1 MSRHSAT
8 VRRRLTKL
16 CWKIASKATRPS
28 IPATI
33 GWSRPGRSWIRSSR
47 LGIGRSRRIFPITKP
62 VPGDRKRPMSSCS
75 ATGGAGVARESVPLK
90 TVEQCGKPWLATISS
105 SPGTSVAPRPTWRF
119 SRSRERNFNSK
130 LKKTF
135 PSKQYPRLEPVVEEF
150 LAGQQVSI
158 SRACF
163 GIAGPVVDGQV
174 KTPNLPWVVNSAKI
188 AQRFKLDS
196 VALLNDLEAAAYGI
210 FTLESQELFTL
221 NEGVSGQRGNKVLIA
236 AGTGLGE
243 ATLYDDGRDH
253 HPSASEGGHGDFA
266 PTDETQIDLLRYLIK
281 KFRHVSYER
290 VVSGPGIANIY
301 GFFRDSG
308 RLEEPDWLREK
319 ISAAED
325 MSAVI
330 SHEGLAGSSDIVRKR
345 LVYLCRFTAPK
356 RAIWLCGARPPAV
369 FISAAA
375 SRRKSL
381 PSSKMELSCAPSST
395 KVVTGS
401 FFRPCRCELF

>member
-1 MSRHSAT
+1 MSRNAF
-8 VRRRLTKL
+8 KL
-16 CWKIASKATRPS
+16 YKNR
-28 IPATI
+28 
-33 GWSRPGRSWIRSSR
+33 
-47 LGIGRSRRIFPITKP
+47 
-62 VPGDRKRPMSSCS
+62 
-75 ATGGAGVARESVPLK
+75 K
-90 TVEQCGKPWLATISS
+90 TVAGNKLILAGDIG
-105 SPGTSVAPRPTWRF
+105 GTKTHLALF
-119 SRSRERNFNSK
+119 SIQGVKLQFE

-135 PSKQYPRLEPVVEEF
+135 PSKQYRGLEPVVEEF
-150 LAGQQVSI
+150 LAGQKVSI

-163 GIAGPVVDGQV
+163 GIAGPVVGGQV
-174 KTPNLPWVVNSAKI
+174 KTPNLPWVVDSAKI

-243 ATLYDDGRDH
+243 ATLYDDGRDY

-266 PTDETQIDLLRYLIK
+266 PTDETQIDLLRHLIK

-290 VVSGPGIANIY
+290 VVSGPGLANIY

-330 SHEGLAGSSDIVRKR
+330 SHEGFSREQRHLCASR
-345 LVYLCRFTAPK
+345 LICLYRFTAPK

-369 FISAAA
+369 FISAVA

-395 KVVTGS
+395 RVVTGS
-401 FFRPCRCELF
+401 FFPPCRCELS